1 MIQVRGAAPVMKT
14 IRFSR
19 NGPVVDELLPK
30 PADKMGQVGVDGS
43 LRDPSSGHGVTGP
56 HLGPVTLR
64 WLGAHEGGWLT
75 AVLGM
80 DKASSLDEFRQAIRP
95 WHVPLFSIVIADVEG
110 HIAYQAAGRIP
121 QRSRPER
128 GYRNGADP
136 ADQWLGVIPFE
147 HMPHVI
153 DPPRGWV
160 ASANNRLAPVDYP
173 YGLFGCWQ
181 SGWRAMRIRQMIES
195 RDKHS
200 PDDMP
205 GMHQD
210 AISLRAAA
218 CVPGLVSAL
227 TSCPH
232 PQVHRAAEYLGT
244 WDHRCEPE
252 SVAAAIF
259 NVFFTQWCRVVAA
272 ERFEPDAV
280 ELMSKGVESCAMR
293 LLRADPHGWFRS
305 NDVGRIS
312 NPSDKPRA
320 AGSAGSPPSLD
331 GRIENPSYATTR
343 DRRIVEALRT
353 ALDLLA
359 TRLGP
364 DMSCWTW
371 GRLHV
376 MPLKHVLSPRGD
388 LGQLLDHSGAA
399 VRGDMTTVCNTGGGP
414 DWSATT
420 GAGYRLIA
428 DLSLSPPKLLA
439 VDAQSQSGHPGS
451 PHYSDQFE
459 TWLAG
464 GYHEIPLDRDEAA
477 KATLTQ
483 FVLAPQ

>member
-1 MIQVRGAAPVMKT
+1 
-14 IRFSR
+14 
-19 NGPVVDELLPK
+19 
-30 PADKMGQVGVDGS
+30 
-43 LRDPSSGHGVTGP
+43 
-56 HLGPVTLR
+56 
-64 WLGAHEGGWLT
+64 
-75 AVLGM
+75 M
-80 DKASSLDEFRQAIRP
+80 DKAGSLDEFRQAIRP
-95 WHVPLFSIVIADVEG
+95 WHVPLFSIVAADAEG

-136 ADQWLGVIPFE
+136 ADEWLGVIPFE

-160 ASANNRLAPVDYP
+160 ATANNRLAPADYP

-181 SGWRAMRIRQMIES
+181 SGWRATRIRQMIEG

-200 PDDMP
+200 PDDMAA
-205 GMHQD
+205 MHQD

-218 CVPGLVSAL
+218 CVPALVSGLAG
-227 TSCPH
+227 SDD
-232 PQVHRAAEYLGT
+232 PQVHQAAEVLRA
-244 WDHRCEPE
+244 WDNKCEPG

-259 NVFFTQWCRVVAA
+259 NVFFTQWCRLVAA

-293 LLRADPHGWFRS
+293 LLRADPHGWFDSRK
-305 NDVGRIS
+305 VGRS
-312 NPSDKPRA
+312 SHPSGPSPA
-320 AGSAGSPPSLD
+320 AGRRTGVD
-331 GRIENPSYATTR
+331 GRIGNPSYGSLR
-343 DRRIVEALRT
+343 EQRIVEAMRS
-353 ALDLLA
+353 ALGVLA
-359 TRLGP
+359 ARLGP
-364 DMSCWTW
+364 DMSQWTW

-376 MPLKHVLSPRGD
+376 MPLKHVLSSRGD
-388 LGQLLDHSGAA
+388 LGQLLDHGGAG
-399 VRGDMTTVCNTGGGP
+399 VRGDMTTVCNTGGAA

-428 DLSLSPPKLLA
+428 DLGVTPPKLLA

-451 PHYSDQFE
+451 THYSDQFE

-464 GYHEIPLDRDEAA
+464 AYHELPLDRAETE
-477 KATLTQ
+477 KVTICRLELT
-483 FVLAPQ
+483 PS